1 MWRKYNSGYGWALA
15 AGTAL
20 LGGCLIGCAAQ
31 GPGGR
36 EAEMDAVV
44 TQNPKQDEAGS
55 VSASSEAYAP
65 EDTISEE
72 TVVEEPVSGTDIDL
86 YGCSPVT
93 EELSDIPAMEN
104 KLYAAWDGKIY
115 YRQYSDEDMEDGGLW
130 ADFEPIAG
138 TEKELMCMESD
149 GSVSQVG
156 VDYGCEEM
164 FIACGRIYSQKYTE
178 PQENSGSRIR
188 SSVVYSCSLDGSDV
202 REYDS
207 ARVLAA
213 KGDRII
219 CQTVNEGLSFIDTQT
234 GQEYVLME
242 QYAVYLE
249 ADEEEL
255 FCFYYPKDAG
265 EDAYDVT
272 LCSLDYTG
280 NVHELKTI
288 TREEYAECMGEN
300 YLDMLMFEKPIDIP
314 CFKTIGDDLYF
325 SAGSY
330 NGNGSMYTGGPIYSM
345 KRDGSGCR
353 IEAVSYERN
362 FYLYDDG
369 INRSMYCTLIDESTS
384 RGLEGIRQISLC
396 GEEQDIVLRMP
407 YRPYEEPYV
416 HIVYDSENDPVGDF
430 VMIYPDTSGVC
441 YVLLT
446 GQETEELGI
455 RTHVDGHVV
464 QQLNGIEYLDGKL
477 FFTVTD
483 LIYST
488 EYSIGWR
495 DGYERGRSACYCKD
509 IDSGRISL
517 LYEY

>member
-1 MWRKYNSGYGWALA
+1 MERKLRLVWRKCSVRYRWASA
-15 AGTAL
+15 AGAL
-20 LGGCLIGCAAQ
+20 LLSLSLIGCSVQEPAA
-31 GPGGR
+31 
-36 EAEMDAVV
+36 
-44 TQNPKQDEAGS
+44 N
-55 VSASSEAYAP
+55 
-65 EDTISEE
+65 EE
-72 TVVEEPVSGTDIDL
+72 TESGTDIAL

-93 EELSDIPAMEN
+93 EDLSELPAMEN
-104 KLYAAWDGKIY
+104 KLYAAWDGKIF

-130 ADFEPIAG
+130 ADFQPIAG
-138 TEKELMCMESD
+138 TEKELMCMETD

-164 FIACGRIYSQKYTE
+164 FIACGRLYSQKCV
-178 PQENSGSRIR
+178 ENPENGGSYQT
-188 SSVVYSCSLDGSDV
+188 SSVVYSCALDGSGV

-207 ARVLAA
+207 VKVHAQ

-219 CQTVNEGLSFIDTQT
+219 CQTLNGGLSFIDAQT

-249 ADEEEL
+249 ADEEEI
-255 FCFYYPKDAG
+255 FCFCYPKAAE

-272 LCSLDYTG
+272 LCSLDYEG
-280 NVHELKTI
+280 NLHELKMI
-288 TREEYAECMGEN
+288 TREEYAECMGGVD
-300 YLDMLMFEKPIDIP
+300 YLDMLMFETPIEIP
-314 CFKTIGDDLYF
+314 CFKILGEDLYF
-325 SAGSY
+325 SAGSS
-330 NGNGSMYTGGPIYSM
+330 NGNGRMYTGGPIYSM

-353 IEAVSYERN
+353 MEAVSYERH

-369 INRSMYCTLIDESTS
+369 TNRSLYCTLIDEDTS
-384 RGLEGIRQISLC
+384 IGLEGIRQIGLY

-407 YRPYEEPYV
+407 YSPYDEPYV
-416 HIVYDSENDPVGDF
+416 HTVVDSERYPTDDL
-430 VMIYPDTSGVC
+430 VMIYPDNSGIC

-446 GQETEELGI
+446 AQESEGLGI
-455 RTHVDGHVV
+455 RTHVDGRIV
-464 QQLNGIEYLDGKL
+464 QQLYGIEYLGGKL

-483 LIYST
+483 LVYST

-509 IDSGRISL
+509 LDSGEITL